1 MTPTETAAER
11 AAFGQRATEPLRAS
25 IAAVLVRPFLDARS
39 NVSRPKLLFAVAALD
54 LMLILAASFA
64 AAVAAAHLGENAAFA
79 GARDG
84 CIALLTITLLH
95 RAWCYSVSALHRP
108 SSQAIKIA
116 TAVPGVFLTV
126 AGMSYVLSVA
136 IVAPVHLTL
145 WMALSV
151 GGLVLMRVA
160 VAAWVDALA
169 KAGRL
174 RQRTVIVGGG
184 KEAVYA
190 ATKGAQINLG
200 FSLDRELR
208 AEGIRTTV
216 IAPAGVNTPFAA
228 ADGRF
233 GDLAPEN
240 GPFMETGDIAGAIL
254 YTLTQPRRMRT
265 ELWTMWSLA
274 EKH

>member
-1 MTPTETAAER
+1 MRATPRSLEGTVIIITGAGGGIGNMTAVLALEAGANLVVGDLKEAALQSLQAQWGTARVATVVGDITKEATSDALVAAGVKAFGRVDSVVANAGLGFYGGLLDYSAEQTRQMVEVNVLGTVWLAR
-11 AAFGQRATEPLRAS
+11 AA
-25 IAAVLVRPFLDARS
+25 VRQFR
-39 NVSRPKLLFAVAALD
+39 
-54 LMLILAASFA
+54 IQ
-64 AAVAAAHLGENAAFA
+64 G
-79 GARDG
+79 DG
-84 CIALLTITLLH
+84 GDIVIMG
-95 RAWCYSVSALHRP
+95 S
-108 SSQAIKIA
+108 
-116 TAVPGVFLTV
+116 V
-126 AGMSYVLSVA
+126 AGLH
-136 IVAPVHLTL
+136 I
-145 WMALSV
+145 
-151 GGLVLMRVA
+151 
-160 VAAWVDALA
+160 
-169 KAGRL
+169 
-174 RQRTVIVGGG
+174 GGG